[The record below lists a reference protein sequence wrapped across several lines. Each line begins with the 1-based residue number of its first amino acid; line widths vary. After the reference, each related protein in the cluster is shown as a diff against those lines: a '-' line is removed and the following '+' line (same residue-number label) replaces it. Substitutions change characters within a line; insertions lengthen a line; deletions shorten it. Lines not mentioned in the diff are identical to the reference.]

1 MPAIDPYI
9 GLYKKLGYQ
18 FAEPANLTLALT
30 HRSANKNHNE
40 RLEFLGDAIL
50 GMIIAKALFQRFP
63 AQPEGKLTRM
73 RASLVKGVTLAAMAK
88 EFALGDLLQ
97 LGPGELKSG
106 GFRRESIL
114 ADAFEAII
122 GAIYLEAGF
131 EQCERIV
138 LYWFA
143 ERITELDP
151 LAVIKDDKTRL
162 QEYLQAKKLPLPQYD
177 VVDITGQ
184 SHDQMFFV
192 ACQVSGLEQSTV
204 GKGNSRRKA
213 EQKAARLAYEKLT
226 HVN

>member
-1 MPAIDPYI
+1 MAVIDPYI

-73 RASLVKGVTLAAMAK
+73 RATLVKGVTLAAMAK

-122 GAIYLEAGF
+122 GAIYLEVGF
-131 EQCERIV
+131 EQCESIV
-138 LYWFA
+138 LGWFA

-162 QEYLQAKKLPLPQYD
+162 QEFLQAKKLPLPQYD

-192 ACQVSGLEQSTV
+192 ACQVSGLAQSTV